1 MTATTDRAV
10 DEYLRRLERSLRD
23 LSRQRRREIVAEI
36 EEHLADTLAE
46 MGPAAGEA
54 AVRNALDR
62 VGDPDDIA
70 AEARE
75 RFGIRSGRPSWTD
88 PLAIVLLLI
97 GGFLWLV
104 GWIAG
109 IVLLWLSDVWS
120 VRDKIIGTLLVP
132 GGLLAP
138 TWLLLLGGGVR
149 SAACFTDRRADGV
162 VVTSCDA
169 GGGGIDVLAVVLLA
183 FLVMA
188 PIATAVYLGRKLRRA
203 RLDGR

>member
-1 MTATTDRAV
+1 MSTFADWSVLYETFH
-10 DEYLRRLERSLRD
+10 
-23 LSRQRRREIVAEI
+23 LSGGKIVGEI

-46 MGPAAGEA
+46 MGPGAGEA

-62 VGDPDDIA
+62 VGDPNDIA

-75 RFGIRSGRPSWTD
+75 RFGIESGRPSWTD

-97 GGFLWLV
+97 GGFLFLV

-109 IVLLWLSDVWS
+109 VVLLWLSDVWS
-120 VRDKIIGTLLVP
+120 TRDKIIGTLLVP
-132 GGLLAP
+132 GGLVAP
-138 TWLLLLGGGVR
+138 AWLGLVGGVR
-149 SAACFTDRRADGV
+149 STVCFTERRADGV
-162 VVTSCDA
+162 TVTSCNA
-169 GGGGIDVLAVVLLA
+169 GGGGVDILALVLLA

-203 RLDGR
+203 RLSVG